1 MMSEI
6 SPESN
11 DSSVEYIPPLA
22 SSKSDNGNIT
32 GAGGAITGNAATSTG
47 DAESRKKKWDEDL
60 MITETY
66 KIAFKFYS
74 GRKSSPIA
82 DLRTKFALFIREP
95 GSDYFRSNT
104 SIQAK
109 AFATLKK
116 DIPAYSSVTSR
127 DKIWT
132 STYIATKLSLIQVMH
147 EMEAAD
153 RKEAS
158 KRNAAR
164 ENQLKNSTL
173 MKLFKDLS
181 TDYDKYLKEYRE
193 KSNAEQNKVLRYP
206 SLEMQSSGA
215 KRQQN
220 FNWKLSESNGDAC
233 PYCLH
238 HPTTMA
244 VEDERIALN
253 ANKAARTTATTAPGG
268 KTIAA
273 TSTYHGCYCYQFNC
287 HGKSSGMGCHACVAK
302 ARSGEPFVPGIMP
315 GKCQWDCDLCNC
327 TCGVAFQQ
335 HHRIHIMN
343 SRVKALEKEK
353 QEAGGKSSAPLL
365 SSSSVTTVAQKAAL
379 GRDNITNRVDQLINY
394 HTFSQ
399 LEETQLDAGTID
411 YDAVKQNALSMTAID
426 ITSAQGSI
434 AYAGQG
440 LQTMFPG
447 PSEMRKNIMPAKVPN
462 SITSVTQ
469 AKKQIL
475 SVPGHLTTTSAAT
488 LGSTTNRVP
497 PRSNF
502 ISNKSTSN
510 RVYHNGLLPEP
521 SASANPHPGGDV
533 SSTPSMVERV
543 QKRAL
548 IEWRSEYTSP
558 DSKKVLL
565 TIADR
570 VSSNNTYTTA
580 INVFNPP
587 NSQEALSICM
597 DITKGLGSG

>member
-1 MMSEI
+1 MSEI

-11 DSSVEYIPPLA
+11 DSSVEYIPPPA
-22 SSKSDNGNIT
+22 SSKSDNGNLT
-32 GAGGAITGNAATSTG
+32 ETGAITGNAASSTG
-47 DAESRKKKWDEDL
+47 NTETGKKKWDDDL
-60 MITETY
+60 INTETY

-74 GRKSSPIA
+74 GRKSPSVA
-82 DLRTKFALFIREP
+82 ELRTTLASFIREP
-95 GSDYFRSNT
+95 ASNYFRSNA

-109 AFATLKK
+109 AFTSLKK
-116 DIPAYSSVTSR
+116 DIPTYSSITSR
-127 DKIWT
+127 DKIWNT
-132 STYIATKLSLIQVMH
+132 NYIANKLSLIQVMH
-147 EMEAAD
+147 EMEMTD

-158 KRNAAR
+158 TRGAAR

-181 TDYDKYLKEYRE
+181 TAYDTFLNEYRE

-220 FNWKLSESNGDAC
+220 CNWKLSKSDDVAC

-244 VEDERIALN
+244 VQDERVELN
-253 ANKAARTTATTAPGG
+253 ANNVARATATVTG
-268 KTIAA
+268 KAIVA

-287 HGKSSGMGCHACVAK
+287 YGKSSGVGCHACLEK
-302 ARSGEPFVPGIMP
+302 ARTGVPFVPGIMP
-315 GKCQWDCDLCNC
+315 GKCQWDCELCNC
-327 TCGVAFQQ
+327 TCSVAFQQ

-353 QEAGGKSSAPLL
+353 QEAGGKSSAPLMAA
-365 SSSSVTTVAQKAAL
+365 VTTAPQKAEL
-379 GRDNITNRVDQLINY
+379 GRENIMKHVNHLIQH

-399 LEETQLDAGTID
+399 LEDTQLDSDTN
-411 YDAVKQNALSMTAID
+411 YDAVRQNALSMTAVD
-426 ITSAQGSI
+426 ITAAQGSI
-434 AYAGQG
+434 AYADLG
-440 LQTMFPG
+440 LQMMFPA
-447 PSEMRKNIMPAKVPN
+447 PSKVRKSMMPAKVPN
-462 SITSVTQ
+462 SITSVAQ

-475 SVPGHLTTTSAAT
+475 SGPGHSTTTSAAT
-488 LGSTTNRVP
+488 LGSTTTNHMP

-510 RVYHNGLLPEP
+510 RVYRNGLLPEP
-521 SASANPHPGGDV
+521 SARANPHPADGDNIV
-533 SSTPSMVERV
+533 STPSMVERV

-548 IEWRSEYTSP
+548 IEWRSQYTSP

-565 TIADR
+565 TIADK

-580 INVFNPP
+580 INVLNPP

-597 DITKGLGSG
+597 DITKGLGHSSG